1 MAGILKCAAL
11 PARFIRMRLSCWWN
25 RCLSFICN
33 RCRSPCIYKTS
44 VSQETKCRY
53 NENHCYLTGRIRLT
67 LFVNLSELSPFTP
80 AVVDTVTGLD
90 SSDPIAKRLRE
101 LGFVEGEPVRIVARG
116 PIGADPLLVQIGFTR
131 FALRRSEAER
141 VTILPA

>member
-1 MAGILKCAAL
+1 M
-11 PARFIRMRLSCWWN
+11 
-25 RCLSFICN
+25 
-33 RCRSPCIYKTS
+33 
-44 VSQETKCRY
+44 
-53 NENHCYLTGRIRLT
+53 
-67 LFVNLSELSPFTP
+67 NLSELSPFTP